1 MAKLPGAVL
10 FACTSN
16 VIRSPMAE
24 AMLKYLHGNR
34 IYVQSVG
41 IRTGEPDP
49 FVAEVMDEIGID
61 LTRHKPKTFDD
72 LHDEYEEETES
83 FDLVIS
89 LSPEAHHHAIE
100 MTRNAAVDI
109 EFWNTFDPSVVQG
122 SREQIL
128 DAYRAVRDE
137 LFRKIRARFPR
148 DPVAPA

>member
-1 MAKLPGAVL
+1 MARLPGAVL
-10 FACTSN
+10 FACTMN
-16 VIRSPMAE
+16 AIRSPMAE
-24 AMLKYLHGNR
+24 AMLKHLHGNR

-41 IRTGEPDP
+41 VRQGELDP
-49 FVAEVMDEIGID
+49 FVVEVMDEIGID
-61 LTRHKPKTFDD
+61 VTRHKPKTFADME
-72 LHDEYEEETES
+72 DEDEETES

-100 MTRNAAVDI
+100 MTRNAAVEV

-148 DPVAPA
+148 DPAPPG

>member
-24 AMLKYLHGNR
+24 ALLKHLHGNR
-34 IYVQSVG
+34 IYVQSAG
-41 IRTGEPDP
+41 IRHGEADP

-61 LTRHKPKTFDD
+61 LGKHKPKTFDD
-72 LHDEYEEETES
+72 MESDYDEETES

-89 LSPEAHHHAIE
+89 LSPEAHHRALE
-100 MTRNAAVDI
+100 MTRNAAVEV
-109 EFWNTFDPSVVQG
+109 EFWNTFDPSVIQG
-122 SREQIL
+122 SREQVL
-128 DAYRAVRDE
+128 DAYRSVRDE

-148 DPVAPA
+148 DPVG